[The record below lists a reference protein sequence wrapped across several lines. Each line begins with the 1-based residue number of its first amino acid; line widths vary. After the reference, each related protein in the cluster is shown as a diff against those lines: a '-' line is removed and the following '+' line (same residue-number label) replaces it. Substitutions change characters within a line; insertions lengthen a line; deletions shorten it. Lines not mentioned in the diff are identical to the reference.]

1 MSITFNDDQH
11 IYVQIADDLR
21 NKIYAG
27 RFGDKLPG
35 IRDLAQHYSINF
47 KTANKAVSVLI
58 DEGLLYRIR
67 GKGTFVVDFSSGLR
81 EHHLIGFILP
91 DITNPNFARI
101 VQALH
106 QIEVHKNLSIIVN
119 TTDRQ
124 RSRVKE
130 ILNMYT
136 QRGISAIV
144 VQGGA
149 LPDDESLQDVLD
161 SALPIIGAHAHIEG
175 TDDVWLDMYAGAQMA
190 TDHLIEG
197 FGPQVGYISGSAAG
211 LTKTSRFLGYRDAL
225 LSKGGQIDFTFLK
238 STDPTYVGGYKA
250 LKELLTEEHVPR
262 SVFMYNQIMAM
273 GAVNAIT
280 SAGLKI
286 PEDIA
291 LIGCDDSLDAD
302 DMIIPISSIAFSYK
316 ETATQ
321 LLSLVERR
329 LNNPMIAPEKAR
341 IAPKLIV
348 RASSQPTLKNR

>member
-1 MSITFNDDQH
+1 MSIRFTDDQH

-27 RFGDKLPG
+27 QFEDKLPG
-35 IRDLAQHYSINF
+35 IRDLAQQYSINF
-47 KTANKAVSVLI
+47 KTANKAVARLLE
-58 DEGLLYRIR
+58 EGLVYRVK
-67 GKGTFVVDFSSGLR
+67 GKGTFVVTFASELKD
-81 EHHLIGFILP
+81 HHLIGFMLP
-91 DITNPNFARI
+91 DIVNPNFARI
-101 VQALH
+101 VQELH
-106 QIEVHKNLSIIVN
+106 QIEVHKNISIIVN
-119 TTDRQ
+119 TTNRQ
-124 RSRVKE
+124 PRRVQQ
-130 ILNMYT
+130 ILQMYARR
-136 QRGISAIV
+136 QISGVI

-149 LPDDESLQDVLD
+149 LPDDESLQCVLA
-161 SALPIIGAHAHIEG
+161 SKLPIIGAHAHIAG

-197 FGPQVGYISGSAAG
+197 FGLPVGYISGSASG

-225 LSKGGQIDFTFLK
+225 MSKGGQVDLTFLK

-250 LKELLTEEHVPR
+250 MKELLEEEHVPR

-273 GAVNAIT
+273 GAVNAII

-286 PEDIA
+286 PDDIA

-302 DMIIPISSIAFSYK
+302 AMIVPISSIAFSYK

-329 LNNPMIAPEKAR
+329 LNNPMIAPERVR
-341 IAPKLIV
+341 IAPKLIA
-348 RASSQPTLKNR
+348 RTSSQSE